1 MKRWAV
7 LLALAAVTMV
17 NQPAVAL
24 EMTDAPGAQLRI
36 LDKLTGAVQDVTL
49 GRGQS
54 VVTGRLTVLL
64 DACRSP
70 ADNTTAEADA
80 HLTILDAAATDP
92 VFAGWMTASSP
103 ALSAL
108 DHPRYDV
115 WVLRCDVPELALPE
129 VADPPPE
136 EAATPEDV
144 VPDEGDPAATD
155 DGNG

>member
-1 MKRWAV
+1 MKP
-7 LLALAAVTMV
+7 LALLVMLAATPVMA
-17 NQPAVAL
+17 Q
-24 EMTDAPGAQLRI
+24 EMADAPGAKLRI
-36 LDKLTGAVQDVTL
+36 LDKLTGEVQDVTL

-54 VVTGRLTVLL
+54 MTTGRLTVQL

-70 ADNTTAEADA
+70 ADNTVAEADA
-80 HLTILDAAATDP
+80 HLTIMDAASSAPAFT
-92 VFAGWMTASSP
+92 GWMLATAP

-129 VADPPPE
+129 VEEAPE
-136 EAATPEDV
+136 EAPAPEGEA
-144 VPDEGDPAATD
+144 PDEAATE

>member
-1 MKRWAV
+1 MK
-7 LLALAAVTMV
+7 LLAPLLMALAMPLHAQDM
-17 NQPAVAL
+17 A
-24 EMTDAPGAQLRI
+24 DAPGAQLRV
-36 LDKLTGAVQDVTL
+36 LDKLTGEVQDITL

-54 VVTGRLTVLL
+54 AVTGRLTVQL

-70 ADNTTAEADA
+70 ADNTVAEADA
-80 HLTILDAAATDP
+80 HLTILDAASAAP
-92 VFAGWMTASSP
+92 VFAGWMLATSP

-129 VADPPPE
+129 VEDPQVEPQEGEAADP
-136 EAATPEDV
+136 ATE
-144 VPDEGDPAATD
+144 